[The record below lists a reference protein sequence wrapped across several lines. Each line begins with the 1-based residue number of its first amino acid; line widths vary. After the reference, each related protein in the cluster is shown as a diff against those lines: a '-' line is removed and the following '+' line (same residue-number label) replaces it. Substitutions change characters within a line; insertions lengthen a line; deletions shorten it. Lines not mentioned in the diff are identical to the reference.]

1 MLSTPRPGHQRGCYL
16 RSEWRASGHRYDLR
30 RHSTGQ
36 LQSAAEEA
44 QLELD
49 QLLQQFDEWK
59 KDNKGGWRD
68 FLKDNKDET
77 KVKRINLKDG
87 GNGES
92 SFAQLADDYEDDIQV
107 IYIDGV
113 KEDFGSYVKRM
124 GGIKDE

>member
-1 MLSTPRPGHQRGCYL
+1 MTISKPIEKAPTVKEDLL
-16 RSEWRASGHRYDLR
+16 MASE
-30 RHSTGQ
+30 T
-36 LQSAAEEA
+36 AAEEA

-107 IYIDGV
+107 VYIDGV